1 MPGIPAL
8 EGWRRE
14 DPLGLLASSL
24 AELQVRAP
32 GSEREDPLGWLASS
46 LAVLQVRVPGSERNR
61 NSMEYAY
68 NKWEKAQGPLLAPVL
83 AVTYVCTRTHMRAPP
98 THMHTYSHTNK
109 K

>member
-14 DPLGLLASSL
+14 DPLGSLASSL
-24 AELQVRAP
+24 AALQVRA
-32 GSEREDPLGWLASS
+32 
-46 LAVLQVRVPGSERNR
+46 PGSERNR

-68 NKWEKAQGPLLAPVL
+68 NKREKAQGPLLASVL
-83 AVTYVCTRTHMRAPP
+83 APAYVSTRTHMHAH
-98 THMHTYSHTNK
+98 THTHTYSHTNK